1 MIEMEIL
8 KDFLLITVS
17 SATLLTIFTTFL
29 WKLVF
34 KEKVKEITEKVQDDL
49 DTIVAGIEVTE
60 SKREKE
66 RDEKDEKMINDLRDF
81 TSRKIA
87 NNNVLI
93 SKDYFPFKDGVIMQT
108 EFTGVK
114 KTLAQI
120 ENKID
125 KIFGILSKN
134 KDKNAKS

>member
-1 MIEMEIL
+1 MEIL